1 MDDNEQGQRRAMT
14 QVAATRDPTYSHCLI
29 SLSSASSSRLLFGSM
44 RILRT
49 SVWPAWCVF
58 AFAFLQVTG
67 SSARPANGKRE
78 HNYGPQ
84 SVLRIFKQ
92 LQLQR
97 NRRTL
102 CRPIKLYSLI
112 RGIMP
117 AAWQDSYC

>member
-1 MDDNEQGQRRAMT
+1 MDDNRQGQRRAMT
-14 QVAATRDPTYSHCLI
+14 QVAATRHPTYSHCLI
-29 SLSSASSSRLLFGSM
+29 SLAALGYCSAQCAFCERLAGLG
-44 RILRT
+44 
-49 SVWPAWCVF
+49 
-58 AFAFLQVTG
+58 FLQVTG
-67 SSARPANGKRE
+67 SPARPANGKRE

-92 LQLQR
+92 LQFQR
-97 NRRTL
+97 NSRTL